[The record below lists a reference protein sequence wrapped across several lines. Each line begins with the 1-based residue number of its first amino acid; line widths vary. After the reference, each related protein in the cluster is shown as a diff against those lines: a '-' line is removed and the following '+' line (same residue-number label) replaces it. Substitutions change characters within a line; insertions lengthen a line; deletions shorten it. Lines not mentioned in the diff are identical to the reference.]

1 MPQRWTAIFGYLTP
15 VEMLQEFARYRAGLG
30 PYNEFNG
37 NCCEFIPEFLAR
49 RMDRPGMAFPRGVPN
64 KYVNLIK
71 SPISGNIIAIGK
83 RRRVRDWGFEGHFY
97 SHLIQHA
104 ELIPASISAGRLHGV
119 KRNMLFRMIGEPR
132 ETGRYFQALK
142 VRQTVS
148 SGYVVH
154 EYFEKSKA
162 RTYHD
167 YEDLRDK
174 ALPLI
179 RIGIKVT
186 TSPVID

>member
-1 MPQRWTAIFGYLTP
+1 
-15 VEMLQEFARYRAGLG
+15 
-30 PYNEFNG
+30 
-37 NCCEFIPEFLAR
+37 
-49 RMDRPGMAFPRGVPN
+49 
-64 KYVNLIK
+64 
-71 SPISGNIIAIGK
+71 
-83 RRRVRDWGFEGHFY
+83 
-97 SHLIQHA
+97 
-104 ELIPASISAGRLHGV
+104 
-119 KRNMLFRMIGEPR
+119 MLFRMVGEPR
-132 ETGRYFQALK
+132 ETGRYFQVLK